1 MQTIKRKRTLSEKKV
16 ERKRKLKNERRGTEI
31 LVEKED
37 ARKEREIQVKTE

>member
-1 MQTIKRKRTLSEKKV
+1 LQTIKRKRTLSEKKV